1 MTIAA
6 SNNSQLMTAAVY
18 IEDEDHEVIF
28 WPDARPGFAT
38 MFWPNYVK
46 TACLKKIYGLR
57 NPLSCEDVRVILIE
71 LYFRLLMKTNS
82 VCPSEDPVRDTL
94 ALHRHIIFLV

>member
-1 MTIAA
+1 MTFRSMTIAV

-18 IEDEDHEVIF
+18 IEEDEVIF

-38 MFWPNYVK
+38 MFRRNYVK

-57 NPLSCEDVRVILIE
+57 NPLSRKDVRVILLE
-71 LYFRLLMKTNS
+71 QKFS
-82 VCPSEDPVRDTL
+82 
-94 ALHRHIIFLV
+94 